1 MIKKNNNKLIWD
13 SYNSL
18 LLSADVNRVRK
29 LLVRYELFK
38 KSLKVPGDII
48 ECGVFK
54 GVGLMYWLKLLKIFA
69 NGEDKR
75 VIGFD
80 TFSKFSSQLKAYEKS
95 SAKKY
100 IKESEFKGVDHKKLL
115 STIEQNGFDNCV
127 LVKGEINNTIG
138 NFLTKNKGL
147 RVSLL
152 NIDFDTYAGTKT
164 VLEKLYSRVSRG
176 GVIILDEYG
185 KSGWGESDAVD
196 GFFKRKKVKIRS
208 VRNSGQPTAY
218 IIKDE
223 TF

>member
-1 MIKKNNNKLIWD
+1 MKKKKNETLLWDWYNN
-13 SYNSL
+13 L
-18 LLSADVNRVRK
+18 LLSGDLSRVRK

-80 TFSKFSSQLKAYEKS
+80 TFSKFSSQLKNYEKN

-100 IKESEFKGVDHKKLL
+100 IKESKFKGVDHKKLL

-127 LVKGEINNTIG
+127 LVKGEINNTIS
-138 NFLTKNKGL
+138 NFLTKNRGL
-147 RVSLL
+147 RISLL

-164 VLEKLYSRVSRG
+164 VLEKLYNRVSRG
-176 GVIILDEYG
+176 GIIVLDEYG

-196 GFFKRKKVKIRS
+196 EFFKNKKNKIHS
-208 VRNSGQPTAY
+208 VRYSGQPTAY
-218 IIKDE
+218 IIK
-223 TF
+223 